1 MARTS
6 SPRTRRVAKP
16 TRTDLVGD
24 LNRQVRAFTES
35 ERDERDDALW
45 KTRRVA
51 RFLDVSPE
59 TVLRYYRQGRLRGH
73 RLAGQRNVLRFRRQ
87 DVLSFID
94 AARPVDQ

>member
-1 MARTS
+1 MSLPIRETHPLA
-6 SPRTRRVAKP
+6 VLA
-16 TRTDLVGD
+16 D
-24 LNRQVRAFTES
+24 
-35 ERDERDDALW
+35 DERRSDDALW

-87 DVLSFID
+87 DVLSFISHAETLD
-94 AARPVDQ
+94 P

>member
-1 MARTS
+1 VSAPARETH
-6 SPRTRRVAKP
+6 PLAAVAV
-16 TRTDLVGD
+16 D
-24 LNRQVRAFTES
+24 
-35 ERDERDDALW
+35 DERRSDDALW

-87 DVLSFID
+87 DVLSFIGHAETLD
-94 AARPVDQ
+94 A

>member
-1 MARTS
+1 MARKPAIPT
-6 SPRTRRVAKP
+6 PRAATASH
-16 TRTDLVGD
+16 TDLFAD
-24 LNRQVRAFTES
+24 LNRQVSALAES
-35 ERDERDDALW
+35 EPDERDDALW

-94 AARPVDQ
+94 AARAVDQ

>member
-1 MARTS
+1 MSAAEGEPGTLF
-6 SPRTRRVAKP
+6 TLA
-16 TRTDLVGD
+16 
-24 LNRQVRAFTES
+24 NRDREQEP
-35 ERDERDDALW
+35 ALW

-73 RLAGQRNVLRFRRQ
+73 RLAGQQNVLRFRRQ

-94 AARPVDQ
+94 DDAPDQ

>member
-1 MARTS
+1 MSAPVRETH
-6 SPRTRRVAKP
+6 PLAFLVEEERRH
-16 TRTDLVGD
+16 
-24 LNRQVRAFTES
+24 E
-35 ERDERDDALW
+35 DALW

-87 DVLSFID
+87 DVLAFITTD
-94 AARPVDQ
+94 EPIPDTQER

>member
-1 MARTS
+1 MARKP
-6 SPRTRRVAKP
+6 SPRARRVAKP
-16 TRTDLVGD
+16 THTHLVDD
-24 LNRQVRAFTES
+24 LNRQVTAFTEH
-35 ERDERDDALW
+35 EPDDRDDALW

-94 AARPVDQ
+94 AARALDQ